1 MAGVPERKVY
11 LVDDDDS
18 MRKALH
24 RLLRLNGYAIESFSS
39 ARSFLDSVPSHEAE
53 GFLLLDLRMP
63 EMDGFELQ
71 EKLKELHCP
80 LKIIMI
86 TADARTGDR
95 EQAPRNGALG
105 FVQKPFDNR
114 TLLELI
120 EAEIVRK

>member
-24 RLLRLNGYAIESFSS
+24 RFLRLNGYAIESFSS

-63 EMDGFELQ
+63 GMDGFELQ
-71 EKLKELHCP
+71 EKLKELHCF
-80 LKIIMI
+80 LKVIMI

-95 EQAPRNGALG
+95 EHALRNGALG

-114 TLLELI
+114 TLVELI
-120 EAEIVRK
+120 EAEIVRN